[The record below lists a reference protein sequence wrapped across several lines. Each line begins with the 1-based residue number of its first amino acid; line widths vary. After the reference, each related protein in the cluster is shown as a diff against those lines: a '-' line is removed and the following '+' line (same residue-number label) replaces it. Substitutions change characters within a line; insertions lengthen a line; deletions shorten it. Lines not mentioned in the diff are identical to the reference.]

1 MYTKRD
7 ATEAFANW
15 LAPTLWHS
23 QTGTLTATCM
33 YYIINKSELANEM
46 ECAIGVGALNSFGTV
61 QLCKVL
67 NEATILD

>member
-1 MYTKRD
+1 MLGCD
-7 ATEAFANW
+7 SSEAFAHW
-15 LAPTLWHS
+15 
-23 QTGTLTATCM
+23 LTATCM
-33 YYIINKSELANEM
+33 YYIINKSEVANEM

>member
-1 MYTKRD
+1 
-7 ATEAFANW
+7 
-15 LAPTLWHS
+15 
-23 QTGTLTATCM
+23 M